1 MLTQP
6 DFSPISGRFQHL
18 DADETLQAVYC
29 YQDFTFAVSDLAKW
43 GERGR
48 RTQGFCSGFVWFDWI
63 LWWLYGILWWFYR
76 NWLDFIVVLWDFV
89 VVLWDLMGFDG
100 GFTGLYGGSMRLYD
114 GFMVIQGIQIVL
126 VSRIYM
132 NLYFLVDSYGYG
144 NNILLYSK
152 SSMGYFP

>member
-1 MLTQP
+1 
-6 DFSPISGRFQHL
+6 
-18 DADETLQAVYC
+18 
-29 YQDFTFAVSDLAKW
+29 
-43 GERGR
+43 
-48 RTQGFCSGFVWFDWI
+48 
-63 LWWLYGILWWFYR
+63 
-76 NWLDFIVVLWDFV
+76 
-89 VVLWDLMGFDG
+89 MGFDG